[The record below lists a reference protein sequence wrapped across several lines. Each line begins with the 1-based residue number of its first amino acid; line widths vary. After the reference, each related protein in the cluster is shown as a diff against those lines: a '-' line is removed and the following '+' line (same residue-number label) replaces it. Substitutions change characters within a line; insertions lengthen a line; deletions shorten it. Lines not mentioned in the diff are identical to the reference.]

1 MSYLELEPR
10 LESETI
16 ALNRWLYDESVG
28 LPVDEQGYAA
38 PSAALA
44 RLYAQLL
51 EQAAGAP
58 TRDFA
63 LENWAEARMVP
74 FDQRL
79 SEARDVALTLPDLH
93 SSEGPLTWRNWKAF
107 ERETDDARCLAE
119 AFERMVALSAAIV
132 PALEARLAQV
142 RADFGAHGL
151 TPVHTYARREG
162 TTPAALRSLLLHV
175 GLACR
180 EPFRAAL
187 DALSLSVF
195 GRTAGPAELRAL
207 YLNRMYEPAAGLFL
221 AKSRDGQWPAPGP
234 QAPVN
239 APIVKWVQETQAA
252 FRDIGFD
259 LSGVPV
265 DVENRPRKYPGAFC
279 FPIAIPRDVR
289 VSVRIASPHH
299 LVDMLYHEFGHAAH
313 FSGIRAD
320 LPFVERY
327 WIHSGA
333 HETFSTLFES
343 LLQEPAFLRAQFGFD
358 AAAVRR
364 LLEFARFKALL
375 TGTWL
380 AASALTAADGWL
392 ENLSW
397 PEIEARYASH
407 VHAFTGVPMPPGFA
421 RLEPFT
427 AALSVYPAGYV
438 LAAVRVAH
446 WLEHLRALGGEAWW
460 RSPAAQADIR
470 EKIRAG
476 GTVQFPEGWGEPE
489 AFFRNSQAGAA

>member
-1 MSYLELEPR
+1 MSYPELEPR
-10 LESETI
+10 LESETV

-28 LPVDEQGYAA
+28 LPVDGQGYAA

-51 EQAAGAP
+51 ERAADAP
-58 TRDFA
+58 TRYCA
-63 LENWAEARMVP
+63 LENWAEARIVP
-74 FDQRL
+74 LDQRL
-79 SEARDVALTLPDLH
+79 SEARDAALTLPEFH

-107 ERETDDARCLAE
+107 ERETDDARRLAE

-132 PALEARLAQV
+132 PALEARLAQS
-142 RADFGAHGL
+142 RADYAAHGL
-151 TPVHTYARREG
+151 TPVHTYAWREG
-162 TTPAALRSLLLHV
+162 ATPEALRTLLLHV
-175 GLACR
+175 GRACR
-180 EPFRAAL
+180 EPFQAAL
-187 DALSLSVF
+187 NALSRLVF
-195 GRTAGPAELRAL
+195 GRAAGPAELRAL
-207 YLNRMYEPAAGLFL
+207 YLNRMYEPAADLFF
-221 AKSRDGQWPAPGP
+221 AGSRGVQLPAPGP

-239 APIVKWVQETQAA
+239 APTMELILETQAA

-259 LSGVPV
+259 LSSIPL

-279 FPIAIPRDVR
+279 FPVAIPRDVR

-313 FSGIRAD
+313 FSGT
-320 LPFVERY
+320 
-327 WIHSGA
+327 
-333 HETFSTLFES
+333 HEAFSTLFES
-343 LLQEPAFLRAQFGFD
+343 LLHEPAFLRAQFGFA

-380 AASALTAADGWL
+380 AASALTAVEGWL

-397 PEIEARYASH
+397 LEIEARYASH

-446 WLEHLRALGGEAWW
+446 WLGHLRALGGEAWW

-470 EKIRAG
+470 QKIRAG
-476 GTVQFPEGWGEPE
+476 GTVQFPEGWGVPE
-489 AFFRNSQAGAA
+489 AFIRSGRAGAA